1 MDLFGKLGY
10 VLSQHF
16 AMFGDLLG
24 LFVRSFLIS
33 VELLSANKF
42 SIFWQL
48 YMRQLYNS
56 GVKAIYVNTVIA
68 VLIGILM
75 TSLTYSI
82 LGETGHFLDYYAKLF
97 VLVIVREVGPL
108 ISGIILIARSANAV
122 TAEIGYLRQHQQIE
136 VLQSLRINPIFLL
149 MLPVFYAFPV
159 SLLLMFFYFDLVCL
173 FVSWLLM
180 LALQAE
186 TVSFNVF
193 VLVVLEQLTLTEV
206 IVSVSKALLA
216 GLFIGLAC
224 IYYGIC
230 VEPRFASI
238 SKSISSSTTSQLIL
252 LFTVNILLSVVVYR

>member
-10 VLSQHF
+10 VLIRYFS
-16 AMFGDLLG
+16 MLGDLFG
-24 LFVRSFLIS
+24 LFIRSFIIS
-33 VELLSANKF
+33 ADLLSSNKF
-42 SIFWQL
+42 ALFWQL
-48 YMRQLYNS
+48 FVRQLYNS
-56 GVKAIYVNTVIA
+56 GVRAIYVNTVIA

-75 TSLTYSI
+75 TSLAYSI
-82 LGETGHFLDYYAKLF
+82 LGETGHFIDYYAKLF

-149 MLPVFYAFPV
+149 MLPVFYAFPL
-159 SLLLMFFYFDLVCL
+159 SLLLMFIYFDLVCL

-180 LALQAE
+180 LLLQTE

-193 VLVVLEQLTLTEV
+193 VLALLDQLSLTEV

-224 IYYGIC
+224 IYYGVC

-238 SKSISSSTTSQLIL
+238 SRSISSSTTSQLII